1 MITHCVCGGYA
12 NLRGL
17 HDQVHMV
24 ACSDCRASTPLMP
37 SLDLAR
43 AVWEAMQ
50 TSARPVARGDA
61 LRVQIPLV
69 VEAGGPK
76 PRVWPV
82 PEWAKGG
89 PLGGPTQY
97 HHDRACAINRAAHLM
112 TRDPMMMAVP
122 IFIRATVR
130 APLVHI
136 EADGEA
142 GPE

>member
-1 MITHCVCGGYA
+1 
-12 NLRGL
+12 
-17 HDQVHMV
+17 
-24 ACSDCRASTPLMP
+24 MP

-43 AVWEAMQ
+43 AAWEAMQ
-50 TSARPVARGDA
+50 TSARPAARGDA

-89 PLGGPTQY
+89 ALQGPEQY
-97 HHDRACAINRAAHLM
+97 HYDRARARDYALHLM

-130 APLVHI
+130 APLVHV
-136 EADGEA
+136 EA